1 MQPALP
7 PSTTVVAP
15 LQHASRVRLQLH
27 ACPPLQ
33 AARVRLHPQH
43 RGVVVHVH
51 VEVHHSPHYHHLT
64 WRYHDDVTI
73 TIITLII
80 IISPQSITL
89 IFSLATV
96 SSDTSSPVSTR
107 TFWLTNCSV
116 TGSKTF
122 PRKTVPIFSQCYDWR
137 CGGSVLL
144 FLNKHSLIRS
154 KCELSSSS
162 PILHTSSSA
171 HLHFDK

>member
-7 PSTTVVAP
+7 PSTTVVTP
-15 LQHASRVRLQLH
+15 LHHVSRVTWPGYSYTR
-27 ACPPLQ
+27 APPLQ
-33 AARVRLHPQH
+33 AACVRLNPQH

-51 VEVHHSPHYHHLT
+51 VEVHHSPHYYHLT
-64 WRYHDDVTI
+64 WIYHDDVTI
-73 TIITLII
+73 TITTII

-122 PRKTVPIFSQCYDWR
+122 PRKTVSIFSQCYDWR
-137 CGGSVLL
+137 RWEC
-144 FLNKHSLIRS
+144 FIIFKQ
-154 KCELSSSS
+154 
-162 PILHTSSSA
+162 T
-171 HLHFDK
+171 FTDKKQVRAE